1 MFVCRS
7 NNEPIWRLMSNK
19 QRGRCFTMPLYSRA
33 EESKVK
39 LKMSANLCK
48 QSNFRYK
55 IDSSSVSI
63 YRAQHKHKLSQI
75 RSIIYSVKIN
85 IACRCWMWWDKDRM
99 NEKSETKNNTIQ
111 IELEKW
117 RNWTIN
123 LNFVLFKSLSCHT
136 LHRRAIDR
144 QQSKSTRLCRRQQ

>member
-1 MFVCRS
+1 M
-7 NNEPIWRLMSNK
+7 
-19 QRGRCFTMPLYSRA
+19 
-33 EESKVK
+33 
-39 LKMSANLCK
+39 
-48 QSNFRYK
+48 
-55 IDSSSVSI
+55 SI

-144 QQSKSTRLCRRQQ
+144 QQSKSTRLCRRQQQNERKKEMRTGERVCVAQASSSMSEIDRARDSKIIMVEMSTRDQYKGSQWK